1 MTNPERVSS
10 IPFVQAPAWLN
21 AIAEDDLGDESEGQ
35 NVCDDLDQGSANSEQ
50 VRLHGKTYM
59 GSDFFRWIGF
69 RD

>member
-10 IPFVQAPAWLN
+10 IPLVQAPAWLN

-35 NVCDDLDQGSANSEQ
+35 NVCDGLDQGSANSEQ

-59 GSDFFRWIGF
+59 GSDFFR
-69 RD
+69 